1 MNTSH
6 FKMNFLSIVNF
17 IQNNKVK
24 KKVKLLSMFLMVHLL
39 KLFNKTILVDKR
51 NLVRE
56 NKKLMN

>member
-1 MNTSH
+1 
-6 FKMNFLSIVNF
+6 MNFLSIVNF